1 MKLEFYC
8 VKDELANEFL
18 LPGLFKDENLA
29 KRSFKTEI
37 NTNPLWKDNSS
48 DFSLFRLG
56 TFDNET
62 GEIKSHVEKIIGG
75 RSVVE
80 D

>member
-18 LPGLFKDENLA
+18 LPGLFKDESLA
-29 KRSFKTEI
+29 KRSFKTEVC
-37 NTNPLWKDNSS
+37 NNPLWKDNSS
-48 DFSLFRLG
+48 DFSLFKLG

-62 GEIKSHVEKIIGG
+62 GEIISKVEKIVGG
-75 RSVVE
+75 RSVI

>member
-1 MKLEFYC
+1 MKLYFYC

-29 KRSFKTEI
+29 KRSFKTEVC
-37 NTNPLWKDNSS
+37 NNPLWKENSS
-48 DFSLFRLG
+48 DFSLFGLG

-62 GEIKSHVEKIIGG
+62 GEIVSKVEKIVGG
-75 RSVVE
+75 RSVV

>member
-29 KRSFKTEI
+29 KRSFKTEVC
-37 NTNPLWKDNSS
+37 NNPLWKENSS
-48 DFSLFRLG
+48 DFSLFKLG
-56 TFDNET
+56 SFDNET
-62 GEIKSHVEKIIGG
+62 GEIVSKVEKIVGG
-75 RSVVE
+75 RSVV